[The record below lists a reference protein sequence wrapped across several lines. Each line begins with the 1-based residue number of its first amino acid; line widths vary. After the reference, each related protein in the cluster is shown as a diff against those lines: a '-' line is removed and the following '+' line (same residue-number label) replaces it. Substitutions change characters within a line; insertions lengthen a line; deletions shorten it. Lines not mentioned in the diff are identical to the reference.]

1 MPSAQTVFRAV
12 DSMDPAA
19 TVHLLAA
26 DARMRF
32 GNADPLVGHE
42 AITAGATA
50 FFGAVRRISHSIR
63 TVWTVGADTIAE
75 TDVTYTR
82 HDGKEV
88 TIPVV
93 SIWRADVDD
102 RIEDYR
108 VFYDLTPVF
117 APEP

>member
-1 MPSAQTVFRAV
+1 MPSAQVVFRAV

-19 TVHLLAA
+19 LTDLLAE

-32 GNADPLVGHE
+32 GNADPFVGHE
-42 AITAGATA
+42 AVIAGAAA
-50 FFGAVRRISHSIR
+50 FFGAIRGIRHTIR

-82 HDGKEV
+82 QDGKDV

-93 SIWRADVDD
+93 SIWRVGGDD

-108 VFYDLTPVF
+108 VFYDVTPVF
-117 APEP
+117 APG

>member
-19 TVHLLAA
+19 IATLLTE

-42 AITAGATA
+42 AILAGATA
-50 FFGAVRRISHSIR
+50 FFGAVRGIRHTIR
-63 TVWTVGADTIAE
+63 TVWTVGAETIAE

-82 HDGKEV
+82 HDGKDV

-93 SIWRADVDD
+93 SIWRVDVDD

-108 VFYDLTPVF
+108 VFYDTTPVF
-117 APEP
+117 APG

>member
-1 MPSAQTVFRAV
+1 MPNAQTVFRAV
-12 DSMDPAA
+12 DSLDPAA
-19 TVHLLAA
+19 IVPLLAE

-32 GNADPLVGHE
+32 GNADPFVGHE
-42 AITAGATA
+42 AIIAGATA
-50 FFGAVRRISHSIR
+50 FFGAIRKIRHSVH

-82 HDGKEV
+82 HDGKDV

-93 SIWRADVDD
+93 SIWRVDVDD

-108 VFYDLTPVF
+108 VFYDVSPVF
-117 APEP
+117 APG

>member
-1 MPSAQTVFRAV
+1 MPSAQTVFGVV

-19 TVHLLAA
+19 TANLLAE
-26 DARMRF
+26 DAQMRF

-42 AITAGATA
+42 AIIAGATA
-50 FFGAVRRISHSIR
+50 FFGAIR
-63 TVWTVGADTIAE
+63 KIHHTIRNVWTVGADTIAE

-82 HDGKEV
+82 HDGKDV

-93 SIWRADVDD
+93 SIWRVDVDD

-108 VFYDLTPVF
+108 VFYDVGPVF
-117 APEP
+117 AAG

>member
-1 MPSAQTVFRAV
+1 VPSAQTVFRAV

-19 TVHLLAA
+19 FVRLLAE

-50 FFGAVRRISHSIR
+50 FFGAIQKLRHAIS

-93 SIWRADVDD
+93 SIWRVGVDD
-102 RIEDYR
+102 RIVDYR
-108 VFYDLTPVF
+108 VFFDVAPVF
-117 APEP
+117 APG